1 MVLFAVYF
9 FIYEYII
16 AKSIFA
22 IEYISPREKFA
33 LIAAVEAR
41 RQWSCTFKILKDN
54 FCQELYTQ
62 PNYQFRVKTEETFSD
77 MQDLKN
83 DLFPMH
89 LFTGEEGVRQER
101 EESLGKGHGDTQ

>member
-1 MVLFAVYF
+1 MTVQRNSGSQKTMKLC
-9 FIYEYII
+9 
-16 AKSIFA
+16 
-22 IEYISPREKFA
+22 
-33 LIAAVEAR
+33 LH
-41 RQWSCTFKILKDN
+41 CLKDN

-89 LFTGEEGVRQER
+89 LFAGEEGVRQER
-101 EESLGKGHGDTQ
+101 EESLGKGDGDMQ